1 MRKTTFT
8 RIASYLMVL
17 AMVFSLTAAFAVG
30 VSAEGT
36 AQAQWGTDAANLTNE
51 GTLQE
56 ALNAAAGDASITYIK
71 LLSDVPLGSSYVT
84 ATGGK
89 FTLDLNGKTVTSTI
103 YPFYVKN
110 AVDITITDTSAE
122 QTGKIESTGSG
133 AAAIATLD
141 NSAINLTIAGGAF
154 VGTTAIHTTH
164 PTGGTTAINLTIT
177 GGTLQPPGRGHISWG
192 STGVLDLSGYGKYL
206 DGVNIFNSTGSTIT
220 LPSEKIILPEG
231 FDIYQN
237 DEKVTEMLYA
247 YYYTVNGTYV
257 EPETIPEETTSEPE
271 ETTPEPEETTP
282 EPEET
287 TPEPEETTP
296 EPEETTSEP
305 EETTSEPEETT
316 PEPEETTPEPEE
328 TTPEPEETTPEP
340 EETTSEPE
348 ETTSEP
354 EETTSEPEE
363 TTSEPEETS
372 SEEPAPEDPIPEE
385 PTVEAQWG
393 ADADQPNSGTLQE
406 ALEAAADDSSIT
418 YIKVMN
424 ETTLESS
431 LVANGGEFTLDL
443 NGKKITY
450 AGYVVNVYN
459 STIITITDTSAEQ
472 TGAIISTDDGA
483 SAICAYVDSSAQI
496 TVLSGELQGGY
507 DAISLSSNAS
517 LSASTLTV
525 KGGKLIGG
533 QYAIAASGASVTVTG
548 GTLVGKNADVFWKGG
563 TLDLSNYA
571 NAANVTIANYTS
583 ADVTLPS
590 ENIKL
595 PANYSFYDENDSRVD
610 DVLASDSAYTIDVT
624 KYQVTVNVNDN
635 GSATTSAGDAWV
647 APGSEVTVNV
657 VPNDGYRISEILING
672 TPLVGTTFTMPE
684 GDVIIDL
691 TFRLYQAE
699 WGTDKDTL
707 TAWGTLEEAFDAA
720 AADASIAYVKVMN
733 NFDIGN
739 DPYFVEGGK
748 FTLDLNGKTVTSA
761 GHVLYL
767 KNAVDITITDNSA
780 EQTGK
785 IESTTLDEVILVH
798 DTSAINLT
806 IEGGTLS
813 SAGRVIVA
821 HSAFG
826 KVLTVNLTI
835 KGGTL
840 KTAINEHIWW
850 GSTGV
855 LDLSD
860 YAKPT
865 GITVNNFVG
874 AEPKITLPAGYSF
887 YDENGNRVD
896 GVFANN
902 SIYTVNVAKY
912 TVTVNETTNGTVT
925 ADQSGNLTPGT
936 VVTLTL
942 IPNEGYKADVTVDG
956 ATFDPETNTFV
967 VESSDVTV
975 DVTFRPYQA
984 EWGTDKDTLTEWGI
998 LQEAFDAAADENS
1011 TVGYIKVVSN
1021 MNSASLSATG
1031 GSFTL
1036 DLGGKT
1042 VSSSVYTLVLKNS
1055 VNITIADSGEGGKLE
1070 SIQSGYSAI
1079 RMGDNSAVVLTVT
1092 GGTIQ
1097 ATGNAIQLSDLISA
1111 QVNASL
1117 TVTGGTII
1125 ADTAILTNG
1134 SSVTIA
1140 GGDLQGSVQDI
1151 LWYTGTLDFSGIT
1164 GSQSITF
1171 FCQSTAQA
1179 IKLPESGYSLY
1190 EEHSGERVTVL
1201 SYSTTYVLD
1210 VTKYALDYSVDGATV
1225 TFAPEERYVLS
1236 ETPVSFTV
1244 EPDALYELSSVTG
1257 KTASGADF
1265 EISYDEETDTYSF
1278 VMPED
1283 DVTVTVKAKYAPFV
1297 WGNTSDAM
1305 TSTGDFFDL
1314 VAAINAGEAP
1324 YAKLLADYEV
1334 ELSESNVDVSGKS
1347 FIDLNGHLLEFY
1359 APNGSKV
1366 VLGEGADITLFV
1378 EQKVDDVNT
1387 YDYDV
1392 RGAFELQS
1400 GSKLTVSGAHLIG
1413 YIFYNGGTLDI
1424 SDAHLATYCELYN
1437 LTDAEITI
1445 ADVVTFAAPFRAFD
1459 PAWYNDPN
1467 YEGYTVPTV
1476 TTLAARVENIASAYI
1491 EAVFT
1496 VAFDFGEGSG
1506 TMPTVEVSSGDFGR
1520 DIPTPEG
1527 LSHPEGLTLIGWIYE
1542 GKDYDSIF
1550 ANSFYAPELADITL
1564 TAKWG
1569 APLYVGGVGM
1579 NDGDY
1584 LASGATETTDKRP
1597 TTGGYAYYKDGV
1609 LTLNNYQ
1616 FTGEGFA
1623 YEYDGYYDEKY
1634 FALIYSATDLVIELV
1649 GSSNLVGTAI
1659 FYDEDH
1665 DYYFNADTDGI
1676 RINGDLTVRGK
1687 GSLNIKVEDDG
1698 FYIED
1703 LIFESGTVTI
1713 GSNDEAIES
1722 DSITVLDGALITVS
1736 EDGVDSKNVTVK
1748 GGEFYL
1754 LPEDGDNDVELDTQ
1768 TLTVTG
1774 GKLVVKGYH
1783 GIYADY
1789 VTVSGGVVEVE
1800 AEYGAITPWDTEKED
1815 GFVTISGGKVTLYS
1829 VYSDAIYSTGDITVS
1844 GGEVTLYCDRGIYAD
1859 GNVTVTGGELEIEAY
1874 GDAIYAAGNVTISG
1888 GDIYIYSYSYNGISA
1903 YGNITISGG
1912 DVVISV
1918 GSNYTIEACGDETAV
1933 TINGGSIHLMGHI
1946 LANET
1951 TTVTFGG
1958 KATRIFIEGDII
1970 STIPPVFTEGE
1981 IKHIFTVDG
1990 TSYYEGVEISHNWT
2004 DAYQADETHHYHIC
2018 VDEDCVVRYFYLPE
2032 SYYQYFEDAN
2042 YGEHTVPEG
2051 EAACS
2056 VCGYGAEVPD
2066 EEIPEDAVLLVGDHY
2081 LKIGEYLTF
2090 DSDGNPIVVTEKPAT
2105 GGYLYATVDTV
2116 EGFSIVAIVLSNF
2129 SFEYTGVA
2137 AIIALPNYAYIMQL
2151 EGENTITAHADNNYD
2166 VLYSGA
2172 LTNGA
2177 GIAAVGSQV
2186 VIAGEGSLTV
2196 NAEVGVFGFDSSF
2209 AVQNGATVTINA
2221 QQDGIE
2227 IQNGIFAVADATLTV
2242 NAGDDGIYIS
2252 DGRVILAAASRVFVT
2267 ADDDGFALSY
2277 ADFLATNA
2285 TVTVVAMDDAIDADE
2300 CYIEWENSTF
2310 DLTADDHG
2318 ITVYAD
2324 SEEGYPFSVMNSIL
2338 NIEAGDDGIRIYG
2351 YPEVLF
2357 AGSILNITAEDAGL
2371 YFDSTRVMFASQL
2384 GMILSLNST
2393 PGTSGNVSEV
2403 NINAKRNYLC
2413 DTSVDVYEVKLNVV
2427 VTETAFALDSASL
2440 YFVGSEVSIVS
2451 RDMGIYSEYGADV
2464 NVYDSTLSIEAA
2476 RYGING
2482 YLYLDIRGE
2491 MVDISVRAFE
2501 AIHCDSISLDEDY
2514 DYMMNAIF
2522 SDFTFMDENDD
2533 IASYVTIR
2541 SYAVVNVEME
2551 KALEKLDEL
2560 LSENG
2565 EFDAIA
2571 GEIANVNNLLDT
2583 LTNAEGEGR
2592 LDLIEKANE
2601 AINAALATLDQNLA
2615 NAQTNLQNAID
2626 TKADAATVNQ
2636 SIADLNK
2643 ALDEAEVAYAA
2654 ADKALDDKLV
2664 AAQTTLDTAIQAVDK
2679 KVDDAKTALEAAI
2692 AAGDAA
2698 LTTEVENLSKA
2709 LNDAEAAYAAADK
2722 ALDDKL
2728 VAAQTTLDTAIQA
2741 VDKKVDDAK
2750 TALEAAI
2757 AAGDATLATEVENL
2771 NKALDEA
2778 EAAYAAA
2785 DKALDDKL
2793 VAAQTTLDTAI
2804 QAVDKKVDDA
2814 KTALEAAIAAG
2825 DATLTTEVENLNKAL
2840 DEAEAAY
2847 AAADKVISDELTA
2860 AKTTLTNVQTRLDTA
2875 EATINDLQTA
2885 VETLKSLINANTGE
2899 VDLSEIAT
2907 QINTINSKMES
2918 LDELGLVA
2926 FKSSVTETI
2935 ATLNASVSALN
2946 TTVAGIDK
2954 EQISSNKQ
2962 AVEELNASL
2971 AEMKTELET
2980 LDTLTAKDVEL
2991 EGEVNAI
2998 SGNISTITN
3007 KLDDVDGKLATLDGK
3022 LAELEKIATGD
3033 HGTIDKIQQAL
3044 ADVNKALED
3053 LQGIE
3058 DHTRLEALEG
3068 AATRVD
3074 STLKTIGEKLDTI
3087 DPADI
3092 TENKSA
3098 IESLGSSIEA
3108 LQATVNSLGTN
3119 NGTITESVQAMNT
3132 SLDTLSGKV
3141 SAAEAR
3147 FAANESAIN
3156 ALQSAVAALEQA
3168 NAANASLKAELDAL
3182 KTEVEEEANGK
3193 PSGGQVA
3200 TTVMATTSV
3209 VCNAGLI
3216 AALIYIE
3223 SKKKILLPAIKG
3235 GFTSLISKFKK
3246 P

>member
-56 ALNAAAGDASITYIK
+56 ALNAAAGDNSITYIK
-71 LLSDVPLGSSYVT
+71 VMDNIDLGDSNVK
-84 ATGGK
+84 ATGGT
-89 FTLDLNGKTVTSTI
+89 FTLDLNGKTVTATSYT
-103 YPFYVKN
+103 FYVKN

-122 QTGKIESTGSG
+122 QTGKIESTDSG
-133 AAAIATLD
+133 AAAIMTLD
-141 NSAINLTIAGGAF
+141 TSAINLTIAGGAF
-154 VGTTAIHTTH
+154 VGTTAINTKLS
-164 PTGGTTAINLTIT
+164 TGGTTAINLTIT
-177 GGTLQPPGRGHISWG
+177 GGTLQPTGSGHISWG
-192 STGVLDLSGYGKYL
+192 STGVLDLSAYGKYL

-237 DEKVTEMLYA
+237 DEKVTEMLYG

-257 EPETIPEETTSEPE
+257 EPETT
-271 ETTPEPEETTP
+271 
-282 EPEET
+282 
-287 TPEPEETTP
+287 
-296 EPEETTSEP
+296 
-305 EETTSEPEETT
+305 
-316 PEPEETTPEPEE
+316 
-328 TTPEPEETTPEP
+328 
-340 EETTSEPE
+340 PE

-393 ADADQPNSGTLQE
+393 ADTDQPNSGTLQE

-424 ETTLESS
+424 DTTLESS

-548 GTLVGKNADVFWKGG
+548 GTLVGKNADVFWKRG

-635 GSATTSAGDAWV
+635 GSATTSVGDDWV
-647 APGSEVTVNV
+647 TPGSEVTVNV
-657 VPNDGYRISEILING
+657 VPNDGYRISEILVNG

-691 TFRLYQAE
+691 TFRLYEAE

-707 TAWGTLEEAFDAA
+707 TAWGSLQEALDAA
-720 AADASIAYVKVMN
+720 AADANVKYVKVIN
-733 NFDIGN
+733 NLDLGN
-739 DPYFVEGGK
+739 VYMKATGGT
-748 FTLDLNGKTVTSA
+748 FTLDLNGRTVTSTIYTL
-761 GHVLYL
+761 HLY
-767 KNAVDITITDNSA
+767 NFVNITITDSG
-780 EQTGK
+780 EGGK
-785 IESTTLDEVILVH
+785 IETTNPNASAIFVH
-798 DTSAINLT
+798 DTTEINLT

-813 SAGRVIVA
+813 SPNIVINA

-826 KVLTVNLTI
+826 EVLTVNLTI

-840 KTAINEHIWW
+840 QTAINEHIWW

-860 YAKPT
+860 YANPT
-865 GITVNNFVG
+865 GITVNNLAG
-874 AEPKITLPAGYSF
+874 AEPNITLPAGYSF
-887 YDENGNRVD
+887 YDKKGNRVD
-896 GVFANN
+896 GAFENDL
-902 SIYTVNVAKY
+902 YTIDEAQY
-912 TVTVNETTNGTVT
+912 QLSWDIGNGIN
-925 ADQSGNLTPGT
+925 G
-936 VVTLTL
+936 
-942 IPNEGYKADVTVDG
+942 
-956 ATFDPETNTFV
+956 
-967 VESSDVTV
+967 ESSSFSHGNEMLV
-975 DVTFRPYQA
+975 
-984 EWGTDKDTLTEWGI
+984 WG
-998 LQEAFDAAADENS
+998 
-1011 TVGYIKVVSN
+1011 
-1021 MNSASLSATG
+1021 
-1031 GSFTL
+1031 
-1036 DLGGKT
+1036 
-1042 VSSSVYTLVLKNS
+1042 
-1055 VNITIADSGEGGKLE
+1055 
-1070 SIQSGYSAI
+1070 
-1079 RMGDNSAVVLTVT
+1079 
-1092 GGTIQ
+1092 
-1097 ATGNAIQLSDLISA
+1097 
-1111 QVNASL
+1111 
-1117 TVTGGTII
+1117 
-1125 ADTAILTNG
+1125 
-1134 SSVTIA
+1134 
-1140 GGDLQGSVQDI
+1140 
-1151 LWYTGTLDFSGIT
+1151 
-1164 GSQSITF
+1164 
-1171 FCQSTAQA
+1171 
-1179 IKLPESGYSLY
+1179 
-1190 EEHSGERVTVL
+1190 
-1201 SYSTTYVLD
+1201 
-1210 VTKYALDYSVDGATV
+1210 
-1225 TFAPEERYVLS
+1225 
-1236 ETPVSFTV
+1236 TPVSFTLV
-1244 EPDALYELSSVTG
+1244 LLDHYELVSVALNGEALEPDAETG
-1257 KTASGADF
+1257 V
-1265 EISYDEETDTYSF
+1265 YSF
-1278 VMPED
+1278 AMPED

-1314 VAAINAGEAP
+1314 VAAINAGEAL

-1334 ELSESNVDVSGKS
+1334 ELSESDVTVSGKS
-1347 FIDLNGHLLEFY
+1347 FIDLNGYLLEFY

-1366 VLGEGADITLFV
+1366 VLGEGADITFFV
-1378 EQKVDDVNT
+1378 EQKVDGANT

-1392 RGAFELQS
+1392 HGAFELQS
-1400 GSKLTVSGAHLIG
+1400 SSKLTVSGAYLIG
-1413 YIFYNGGTLDI
+1413 YISYNGGTLDI

-1445 ADVVTFAAPFRAFD
+1445 ADVVTFAAPFHAFD

-1496 VAFDFGEGSG
+1496 VTFDFGEGSG

-1520 DIPTPEG
+1520 DIPIPEG
-1527 LSHPEGLTLIGWIYE
+1527 LSHPEGLTLIGWTYE

-1584 LASGATETTDKRP
+1584 LASGATETTAKRP
-1597 TTGGYAYYKDGV
+1597 TTGGYAYYKNGV

-1623 YEYDGYYDEKY
+1623 YEYDGYSDEKY
-1634 FALIYSATDLVIELV
+1634 FALIYSATDLVVELV

-1659 FYDEDH
+1659 FYDEDY

-1713 GSNDEAIES
+1713 VSNDEAIES

-1736 EDGVDSKNVTVK
+1736 EDGVDSKNVIVK
-1748 GGEFYL
+1748 DGEFYV
-1754 LPEDGDNDVELDTQ
+1754 LPEDDDNDVELDTQ

-1774 GKLVVKGYH
+1774 GKLVVKGYY

-1800 AEYGAITPWDTEKED
+1800 AEYGAISPWDSDTED
-1815 GFVTISGGKVTLYS
+1815 AFVTISGGKVTLFSEYS
-1829 VYSDAIYSTGDITVS
+1829 KAIYSTGDVTVL
-1844 GGEVTLYCDRGIYAD
+1844 GGEVTLYGDYGIYAD

-1874 GDAIYAAGNVTISG
+1874 DDAIYAAGDVTISG

-1903 YGNITISGG
+1903 HGNITISGG

-1918 GSNYTIEACGDETAV
+1918 GSNYVIEACGDETAV

-1946 LANET
+1946 WVTET

-1958 KATRIFIEGDII
+1958 KATQIFIEGDII

-2090 DSDGNPIVVTEKPAT
+2090 DLDGTPIVLTEKPAT
-2105 GGYLYATVDTV
+2105 GGYLYATVDTT
-2116 EGFSIVAIVLSNF
+2116 GNIPIVNIVLSNF

-2186 VIAGEGSLTV
+2186 VIVGEGSLTV
-2196 NAEVGVFGFDSSF
+2196 NAEVGIFGLDSSF

-2227 IQNGIFAVADATLTV
+2227 IQNGIFTVADATLTV

-2285 TVTVVAMDDAIDADE
+2285 TVTVVAVDDAIDADD

-2318 ITVYAD
+2318 ITVYTD
-2324 SEEGYPFSVMNSIL
+2324 SEEEYAFFVTESIL
-2338 NIEAGDDGIRIYG
+2338 DIEAGDDGIRIYG

-2357 AGSILNITAEDAGL
+2357 AGSVLNITADDAGL

-2427 VTETAFALDSASL
+2427 VTETAFELDSASL
-2440 YFVGSEVSIVS
+2440 YFVGSEISIVS
-2451 RDMGIYSEYGADV
+2451 RDMGIYSEYEAYV

-2541 SYAVVNVEME
+2541 GYAVVNVEME

-2643 ALDEAEVAYAA
+2643 ALNDAEAAYAA

-2698 LTTEVENLSKA
+2698 LTTEVENLNKA

-2757 AAGDATLATEVENL
+2757 AAGDAALTTEVENL
-2771 NKALDEA
+2771 NKALNDA

-2825 DATLTTEVENLNKAL
+2825 NATLTTEVENLNKAL

-2991 EGEVNAI
+2991 EGEINAI

-3182 KTEVEEEANGK
+3182 KTEVEEESHAK
-3193 PSGGQVA
+3193 PSGGQIA
-3200 TTVMATTSV
+3200 TTAMATTSV

>member
-1 MRKTTFT
+1 MRKTKFT
-8 RIASYLMVL
+8 KFASVLTML
-17 AMVFSLTAAFAVG
+17 AMLLTLTAAFAVG

-36 AQAQWGTDAANLTNE
+36 AQARWGTDAANLTNE

-56 ALNAAAGDASITYIK
+56 ALDA
-71 LLSDVPLGSSYVT
+71 V
-84 ATGGK
+84 
-89 FTLDLNGKTVTSTI
+89 
-103 YPFYVKN
+103 
-110 AVDITITDTSAE
+110 
-122 QTGKIESTGSG
+122 
-133 AAAIATLD
+133 
-141 NSAINLTIAGGAF
+141 
-154 VGTTAIHTTH
+154 
-164 PTGGTTAINLTIT
+164 
-177 GGTLQPPGRGHISWG
+177 
-192 STGVLDLSGYGKYL
+192 
-206 DGVNIFNSTGSTIT
+206 
-220 LPSEKIILPEG
+220 
-231 FDIYQN
+231 
-237 DEKVTEMLYA
+237 
-247 YYYTVNGTYV
+247 
-257 EPETIPEETTSEPE
+257 
-271 ETTPEPEETTP
+271 
-282 EPEET
+282 
-287 TPEPEETTP
+287 
-296 EPEETTSEP
+296 
-305 EETTSEPEETT
+305 
-316 PEPEETTPEPEE
+316 
-328 TTPEPEETTPEP
+328 
-340 EETTSEPE
+340 
-348 ETTSEP
+348 
-354 EETTSEPEE
+354 
-363 TTSEPEETS
+363 
-372 SEEPAPEDPIPEE
+372 
-385 PTVEAQWG
+385 
-393 ADADQPNSGTLQE
+393 
-406 ALEAAADDSSIT
+406 ADDSSIT

-424 ETTLESS
+424 DTTLESA

-657 VPNDGYRISEILING
+657 VPNDGYRISEILVNG
-672 TPLVGTTFTMPE
+672 TPIVGNTFTMPE

-720 AADASIAYVKVMN
+720 AADASITYVKVMN

-813 SAGRVIVA
+813 SAGHVIVA

-860 YAKPT
+860 YANPT

-896 GVFANN
+896 GAFANDL
-902 SIYTVNVAKY
+902 YTINETKY
-912 TVTVNETTNGTVT
+912 KVTVNETANGSVT
-925 ADQSGNLTPGT
+925 ADQIGDLTPGT

-942 IPNEGYKADVTVDG
+942 TPNAGYKADVTVDG
-956 ATFDPETNTFV
+956 ATFDPETNTFTMG
-967 VESSDVTV
+967 EEDVTV

-984 EWGTDKDTLTEWGI
+984 EWGTDKDTLTEWGT

-1070 SIQSGYSAI
+1070 SIRSGYSAI
-1079 RMGDNSAVVLTVT
+1079 MMGDNSAVVLTVT

-1125 ADTAILTNG
+1125 ADTAILANG

-1190 EEHSGERVTVL
+1190 EENSGERVTAL
-1201 SYSTTYVLD
+1201 SHSTTYVLD

-1225 TFAPEERYVLS
+1225 TFSPDERYVLS

-1244 EPDALYELSSVTG
+1244 ELDALYELISVTG

-1265 EISYDEETDTYSF
+1265 EISYNEETDTYSF
-1278 VMPED
+1278 AMPKD

-1305 TSTGDFFDL
+1305 TNTGDFFDL
-1314 VAAINAGEAP
+1314 VAAINASEAP

-1334 ELSESNVDVSGKS
+1334 ELSESDVTVSGKS
-1347 FIDLNGHLLEFY
+1347 FIDLNGYPLEFY
-1359 APNGSKV
+1359 PPNGSKV
-1366 VLGEGADITLFV
+1366 VLGEGADITLFA
-1378 EQKVDDVNT
+1378 EQKVDGANT

-1392 RGAFELQS
+1392 HGAFELQS
-1400 GSKLTVSGAHLIG
+1400 SSKLTVSGAYLIG
-1413 YIFYNGGTLDI
+1413 YISYNGGTLDI

-1496 VAFDFGEGSG
+1496 VTFDFGEGSG

-1527 LSHPEGLTLIGWIYE
+1527 LSHPEGLTLIGWTYE

-1550 ANSFYAPELADITL
+1550 VNSFYAPELADITL

-1597 TTGGYAYYKDGV
+1597 TTGGYAYYKNGV

-1634 FALIYSATDLVIELV
+1634 FALIYSTTDLVVELV

-1659 FYDEDH
+1659 FYDEDY

-1713 GSNDEAIES
+1713 VSNDEAIES

-1754 LPEDGDNDVELDTQ
+1754 LPEDDDNEVELDTQ

-1774 GKLVVKGYH
+1774 GKLVVKGCY

-1800 AEYGAITPWDTEKED
+1800 AEYGAINPWDTEKED

-1874 GDAIYAAGNVTISG
+1874 GDAIYAAGDVTISG

-1918 GSNYTIEACGDETAV
+1918 GSNYAIEACGDETAV
-1933 TINGGSIHLMGHI
+1933 TINGGFIHLMGHI
-1946 LANET
+1946 WVAET

-2066 EEIPEDAVLLVGDHY
+2066 EEVPEDAVLLVGDRY

-2090 DSDGNPIVVTEKPAT
+2090 DLDGNPIVVTEKPAT
-2105 GGYLYATVDTV
+2105 GGYLYATVGTAGDIP
-2116 EGFSIVAIVLSNF
+2116 IVNIVLSNF

-2186 VIAGEGSLTV
+2186 VIVGEGSLTV
-2196 NAEVGVFGFDSSF
+2196 NAEVGIFGLDSSF

-2227 IQNGIFAVADATLTV
+2227 IQNGVFAVADATLTV

-2285 TVTVVAMDDAIDADE
+2285 TVTVVAVDDAIDADD

-2318 ITVYAD
+2318 ITVYTD

-2541 SYAVVNVEME
+2541 GYAVVNVEME

-2643 ALDEAEVAYAA
+2643 ALNDAEAAYAA

-2698 LTTEVENLSKA
+2698 LTTEVENLNKA
-2709 LNDAEAAYAAADK
+2709 LND
-2722 ALDDKL
+2722 
-2728 VAAQTTLDTAIQA
+2728 
-2741 VDKKVDDAK
+2741 
-2750 TALEAAI
+2750 
-2757 AAGDATLATEVENL
+2757 
-2771 NKALDEA
+2771 A

-2840 DEAEAAY
+2840 NDAEVAY

-2885 VETLKSLINANTGE
+2885 VGILKSLINADTGE

-2991 EGEVNAI
+2991 EGEINAI

-3044 ADVNKALED
+3044 TDVNKALED

-3182 KTEVEEEANGK
+3182 KTEVEEEANAK
-3193 PSGGQVA
+3193 PSGGQIA
-3200 TTVMATTSV
+3200 TTAMATTSV

>member
-36 AQAQWGTDAANLTNE
+36 AQAQWGTDAVNLTNE

-56 ALNAAAGDASITYIK
+56 ALNAAAGDNSITYIK
-71 LLSDVPLGSSYVT
+71 VMDNIDLGDSNVK

-89 FTLDLNGKTVTSTI
+89 FTLDLNGKTVTATSYT
-103 YPFYVKN
+103 FYVKN
-110 AVDITITDTSAE
+110 AVDITITDSGEGGAI
-122 QTGKIESTGSG
+122 KSTGSG
-133 AAAIATLD
+133 AAAIMTLD
-141 NSAINLTIAGGAF
+141 TSAINLTIAGGAF
-154 VGTTAIHTTH
+154 VGTTAINTKLSTGETTV
-164 PTGGTTAINLTIT
+164 INLTIT
-177 GGTLQPPGRGHISWG
+177 GGTLQPTGSGHISWG
-192 STGVLDLSGYGKYL
+192 STGVLDLSAYGKYL

-237 DEKVTEMLYA
+237 DEKVTEMLYG

-257 EPETIPEETTSEPE
+257 EPETTPE

-282 EPEET
+282 
-287 TPEPEETTP
+287 
-296 EPEETTSEP
+296 
-305 EETTSEPEETT
+305 
-316 PEPEETTPEPEE
+316 
-328 TTPEPEETTPEP
+328 
-340 EETTSEPE
+340 
-348 ETTSEP
+348 EP

-393 ADADQPNSGTLQE
+393 ADAANLTSSGTLQE
-406 ALEAAADDSSIT
+406 ALDAAASDANVK
-418 YIKVMN
+418 YIKVMKDIDLGT
-424 ETTLESS
+424 EDLS
-431 LVANGGEFTLDL
+431 VNGGNFTLDL
-443 NGKKITY
+443 GGKTVKT
-450 AGYVVNVYN
+450 A
-459 STIITITDTSAEQ
+459 TDYYLLL
-472 TGAIISTDDGA
+472 IGA
-483 SAICAYVDSSAQI
+483 SVTLVIDDTAGNGALIGGCAVINAWDNAVDI
-496 TVLSGELQGGY
+496 
-507 DAISLSSNAS
+507 
-517 LSASTLTV
+517 TV
-525 KGGKLIGG
+525 KGGTLQGDT
-533 QYAIAASGASVTVTG
+533 YAIMFDHENADTSLTIMGGVLRGKHYAITTCVKTTITG
-548 GTLVGKNADVFWKGG
+548 GTFEGELAAIDWNGG
-563 TLDLSNYA
+563 TLDLSGYA
-571 NAANVTIANYTS
+571 NPTGIIVRNNTGAEQ
-583 ADVTLPS
+583 TLA
-590 ENIKL
+590 L
-595 PANYSFYDENDSRVD
+595 ATGYSFYDEYGSRVD
-610 DVLASDSAYTIDVT
+610 GALAGDSIYTVGVS
-624 KYQVTVNVNDN
+624 KYTVTVNVADN
-635 GSATTSAGDAWV
+635 GSATTSVGDDGV
-647 APGSEVTVNV
+647 TPGSEVTVNV
-657 VPNDGYRISEILING
+657 VPNDGYRISEILVNG

-691 TFRLYQAE
+691 TFRRYQAEWGTDKDNLTAWGGLQEAFDAAAADANVKYVKLLSSIYYHEKDSVTTNGGSFTLDLNGNTIQSVHYYALYIKGNVNLIITDAKGGGSLKGDSADICWTDGTLDLSDYSNPAGIVVKNATGTEQTLALPSGYSFYDENGNRVDGVFANNSIYTVNVAKYTVTVNETTNGTVTADQSGDLTPGTVVTLTLIPNEGYKADVTVEGATFDPQTNSFVVESSDVTVDVTFKLYQAE

-720 AADASIAYVKVMN
+720 AADASITYIKVMN

-785 IESTTLDEVILVH
+785 IESTTLGEIILVY
-798 DTSAINLT
+798 DTSAINIT

-821 HSAFG
+821 QSAFG
-826 KVLTVNLTI
+826 EVLTVNLTI
-835 KGGTL
+835 KDGTL
-840 KTAINEHIWW
+840 QTAINEHIWW

-860 YAKPT
+860 YANPT

-874 AEPKITLPAGYSF
+874 AEPNITLPAGYSF
-887 YDENGNRVD
+887 YDTKGNRVD
-896 GVFANN
+896 GAFE
-902 SIYTVNVAKY
+902 NVLYIIDEAQY
-912 TVTVNETTNGTVT
+912 QLSWDIGNGIN
-925 ADQSGNLTPGT
+925 G
-936 VVTLTL
+936 
-942 IPNEGYKADVTVDG
+942 
-956 ATFDPETNTFV
+956 
-967 VESSDVTV
+967 ESS
-975 DVTFRPYQA
+975 
-984 EWGTDKDTLTEWGI
+984 
-998 LQEAFDAAADENS
+998 
-1011 TVGYIKVVSN
+1011 
-1021 MNSASLSATG
+1021 
-1031 GSFTL
+1031 SFSH
-1036 DLGGKT
+1036 GNEM
-1042 VSSSVYTLVLKNS
+1042 LV
-1055 VNITIADSGEGGKLE
+1055 
-1070 SIQSGYSAI
+1070 
-1079 RMGDNSAVVLTVT
+1079 
-1092 GGTIQ
+1092 
-1097 ATGNAIQLSDLISA
+1097 
-1111 QVNASL
+1111 
-1117 TVTGGTII
+1117 
-1125 ADTAILTNG
+1125 
-1134 SSVTIA
+1134 
-1140 GGDLQGSVQDI
+1140 
-1151 LWYTGTLDFSGIT
+1151 W
-1164 GSQSITF
+1164 
-1171 FCQSTAQA
+1171 C
-1179 IKLPESGYSLY
+1179 
-1190 EEHSGERVTVL
+1190 
-1201 SYSTTYVLD
+1201 
-1210 VTKYALDYSVDGATV
+1210 
-1225 TFAPEERYVLS
+1225 
-1236 ETPVSFTV
+1236 TPVSFTLV
-1244 EPDALYELSSVTG
+1244 LLDHYELVSVALNGEALEPDAETG
-1257 KTASGADF
+1257 V
-1265 EISYDEETDTYSF
+1265 YSF
-1278 VMPED
+1278 AMPED
-1283 DVTVTVKAKYAPFV
+1283 DVTVTVKAKYEPFV

-1334 ELSESNVDVSGKS
+1334 ELSESDVTVSGKS
-1347 FIDLNGHLLEFY
+1347 FIDLNGYLLEFY

-1378 EQKVDDVNT
+1378 EQKVDGANT

-1392 RGAFELQS
+1392 HGAFELQS
-1400 GSKLTVSGAHLIG
+1400 SSKLTVSGAYLIG
-1413 YIFYNGGTLDI
+1413 YISYNGGTLDI

-1459 PAWYNDPN
+1459 PAWYDDPN

-1476 TTLAARVENIASAYI
+1476 TTLAARIENIASAYI

-1496 VAFDFGEGSG
+1496 VTFDFGEGSG

-1542 GKDYDSIF
+1542 GKDYDCIF

-1829 VYSDAIYSTGDITVS
+1829 EYGDAIYSTGDITVS
-1844 GGEVTLYCDRGIYAD
+1844 GGEVTLYCDHGIYAD

-1874 GDAIYAAGNVTISG
+1874 DDAIYAAGDVTISG

-1903 YGNITISGG
+1903 HGNITISGG

-1918 GSNYTIEACGDETAV
+1918 GSNYAIEACGDETAV

-1946 LANET
+1946 WVTET

-1958 KATRIFIEGDII
+1958 KATQIFIEGDII

-2051 EAACS
+2051 EVACS

-2081 LKIGEYLTF
+2081 LKIGEYLTL
-2090 DSDGNPIVVTEKPAT
+2090 DLDGNPIVVTEKPAT
-2105 GGYLYATVDTV
+2105 GGYLYATVDTT
-2116 EGFSIVAIVLSNF
+2116 GNIPIVNIVLSNF

-2151 EGENTITAHADNNYD
+2151 EGENTITAHADKNYD
-2166 VLYSGA
+2166 ALYPDA
-2172 LTNGA
+2172 LVNGA
-2177 GIAAVGSQV
+2177 GIGAMGSQV

-2196 NAEVGVFGFDSSF
+2196 NAEVGIFGSDSSF

-2252 DGRVILAAASRVFVT
+2252 DGRVILAAASSVFVT

-2277 ADFLATNA
+2277 ADLLATNSI
-2285 TVTVVAMDDAIDADE
+2285 VTVVAMDDAIDADE

-2357 AGSILNITAEDAGL
+2357 AGSVLNITAEDAGL

-2393 PGTSGNVSEV
+2393 PGTSGKASEI

-2427 VTETAFALDSASL
+2427 VTETAFELDSASL

-2451 RDMGIYSEYGADV
+2451 RDMGIYSEYEADV

-2541 SYAVVNVEME
+2541 GYAVVNVEME

-2571 GEIANVNNLLDT
+2571 GEIANVNTLLDT

-2643 ALDEAEVAYAA
+2643 ALSNAEAAYAA

-2698 LTTEVENLSKA
+2698 LTTEVENLNKA

-2757 AAGDATLATEVENL
+2757 AAGDAALTTEVENL
-2771 NKALDEA
+2771 NKALNDA

-2840 DEAEAAY
+2840 NDAEAAY

-2918 LDELGLVA
+2918 LDELGLAA

-2991 EGEVNAI
+2991 EGEINAI

>member
-1 MRKTTFT
+1 MRKSTIT
-8 RIASYLMVL
+8 RIASYFIIL

-56 ALNAAAGDASITYIK
+56 ALNAAADDSSITYIR
-71 LLSDVPLGSSYVT
+71 LMSDIPLGSGSIWVE
-84 ATGGK
+84 GGK
-89 FTLDLNGKTVTSTI
+89 FTLDLNGKAITGDT
-103 YPFYVKN
+103 YPFSLRN
-110 AVDITITDTSAE
+110 ATNITIEDTSVE
-122 QTGKIESTGSG
+122 QTGTIESAN
-133 AAAIATLD
+133 AAAAAFKIGHGDAEQKVTINGGIFKSNNYAVYVDGNGSVAMAEVTINGGKFIGDWYTVTANGTYLSVFGGEFEGGERGQISWISGTLD
-141 NSAINLTIAGGAF
+141 FSNHPAPAGITFRNNRGADVTLNGENL
-154 VGTTAIHTTH
+154 
-164 PTGGTTAINLTIT
+164 
-177 GGTLQPPGRGHISWG
+177 
-192 STGVLDLSGYGKYL
+192 
-206 DGVNIFNSTGSTIT
+206 
-220 LPSEKIILPEG
+220 ILPEG
-231 FDIYQN
+231 CHISDTAGGSA
-237 DEKVTEMLYA
+237 VTTL
-247 YYYTVNGTYV
+247 TNGTTYYIAGERTTPV
-257 EPETIPEETTSEPE
+257 EP
-271 ETTPEPEETTP
+271 TPDPDP
-282 EPEET
+282 AP
-287 TPEPEETTP
+287 
-296 EPEETTSEP
+296 EP

-328 TTPEPEETTPEP
+328 TTPEPEET
-340 EETTSEPE
+340 
-348 ETTSEP
+348 
-354 EETTSEPEE
+354 
-363 TTSEPEETS
+363 S

-385 PTVEAQWG
+385 PIVEAQWG
-393 ADADQPNSGTLQE
+393 ADAANLTSSGTLQE
-406 ALEAAADDSSIT
+406 ALDAAAADANVK
-418 YIKVMN
+418 YIKVINNLDLGNVYMKA
-424 ETTLESS
+424 T
-431 LVANGGEFTLDL
+431 GGTFTLDL
-443 NGKKITY
+443 NGRTVTSTTY
-450 AGYVVNVYN
+450 TLHLYNFVN
-459 STIITITDTSAEQ
+459 ITITD
-472 TGAIISTDDGA
+472 
-483 SAICAYVDSSAQI
+483 
-496 TVLSGELQGGY
+496 SG
-507 DAISLSSNAS
+507 
-517 LSASTLTV
+517 
-525 KGGKLIGG
+525 
-533 QYAIAASGASVTVTG
+533 
-548 GTLVGKNADVFWKGG
+548 
-563 TLDLSNYA
+563 
-571 NAANVTIANYTS
+571 
-583 ADVTLPS
+583 
-590 ENIKL
+590 
-595 PANYSFYDENDSRVD
+595 
-610 DVLASDSAYTIDVT
+610 
-624 KYQVTVNVNDN
+624 
-635 GSATTSAGDAWV
+635 
-647 APGSEVTVNV
+647 
-657 VPNDGYRISEILING
+657 
-672 TPLVGTTFTMPE
+672 
-684 GDVIIDL
+684 
-691 TFRLYQAE
+691 
-699 WGTDKDTL
+699 
-707 TAWGTLEEAFDAA
+707 
-720 AADASIAYVKVMN
+720 
-733 NFDIGN
+733 
-739 DPYFVEGGK
+739 EGGK
-748 FTLDLNGKTVTSA
+748 IETTNPIVSA
-761 GHVLYL
+761 IFVY
-767 KNAVDITITDNSA
+767 D
-780 EQTGK
+780 
-785 IESTTLDEVILVH
+785 TTE
-798 DTSAINLT
+798 INLT

-813 SAGRVIVA
+813 SAGVVINA
-821 HSAFG
+821 HSAFNE
-826 KVLTVNLTI
+826 VLAVNLTI

-840 KTAINEHIWW
+840 QTTVDKHIWW

-860 YAKPT
+860 YANPT
-865 GITVNNFVG
+865 GITVNNFAG
-874 AEPKITLPAGYSF
+874 AESKITLPAGYSF
-887 YDENGNRVD
+887 YDEKGNRVD
-896 GVFANN
+896 GAFE
-902 SIYTVNVAKY
+902 NVLYIIDEAQYK
-912 TVTVNETTNGTVT
+912 VTVNETANGVVA
-925 ADQSGNLTPGT
+925 ADQSGYLTPGT

-942 IPNEGYKADVTVDG
+942 TPNEGYKADVTVEG
-956 ATFDPETNTFV
+956 ATFDPQTNSFV

-975 DVTFRPYQA
+975 DVSFRLYEA
-984 EWGTDKDTLTEWGI
+984 EWGTDKDTLTEWGT

-1021 MNSASLSATG
+1021 IDSASLSATG

-1042 VSSSVYTLVLKNS
+1042 VSSSNYTLVLKNS
-1055 VNITIADSGEGGKLE
+1055 VNITIADSGEGGRLE
-1070 SIQSGYSAI
+1070 SIRAGYSAI

-1190 EEHSGERVTVL
+1190 EENSGERVTAL
-1201 SYSTTYVLD
+1201 SNSTTYVLD

-1225 TFAPEERYVLS
+1225 TFASEERYVLS

-1244 EPDALYELSSVTG
+1244 EPDALYELISVTG
-1257 KTASGADF
+1257 KTASGADL

-1334 ELSESNVDVSGKS
+1334 ELSESDVTVSGKS

-1378 EQKVDDVNT
+1378 EQKVDGANT

-1400 GSKLTVSGAHLIG
+1400 SSKLTVSGAYLIG
-1413 YIFYNGGTLDI
+1413 YIFYDGGTLDI

-1445 ADVVTFAAPFRAFD
+1445 ADVVTFVAPFRAVD
-1459 PAWYNDPN
+1459 PDWYNDPN

-1496 VAFDFGEGSG
+1496 VTFDFGEGSG
-1506 TMPTVEVSSGDFGR
+1506 TMPTVEVSSGDLGR

-1527 LSHPEGLTLIGWIYE
+1527 LSHPEGLALIGWIYE

-1550 ANSFYAPELADITL
+1550 ANSFYAPEPADITL

-1597 TTGGYAYYKDGV
+1597 TTGGYAYYKNGV

-1634 FALIYSATDLVIELV
+1634 FALIYSTTDLVIELV

-1713 GSNDEAIES
+1713 VSNDEAIES

-1754 LPEDGDNDVELDTQ
+1754 LPEDDDDDVELDTQ

-1789 VTVSGGVVEVE
+1789 VTISGGVVEVE

-1829 VYSDAIYSTGDITVS
+1829 EYGDAIYSTGDITVS

-1874 GDAIYAAGNVTISG
+1874 DDAIYAEGDVTISG

-1918 GSNYTIEACGDETAV
+1918 GSNYAIEACGDETAV

-1946 LANET
+1946 WVTET

-1958 KATRIFIEGDII
+1958 KATQIFIEGDII

-2042 YGEHTVPEG
+2042 YGEHTIPEG
-2051 EAACS
+2051 ETACS

-2090 DSDGNPIVVTEKPAT
+2090 DLDGNPIVVTEKPAT
-2105 GGYLYATVDTV
+2105 GGYLYATVDTT
-2116 EGFSIVAIVLSNF
+2116 GNIPIVNIVLSNF

-2186 VIAGEGSLTV
+2186 VIVGEGSLTV
-2196 NAEVGVFGFDSSF
+2196 NAEVGIFGLDSSF

-2252 DGRVILAAASRVFVT
+2252 NGRVILAAASRVFVT

-2285 TVTVVAMDDAIDADE
+2285 TVTVVAVDDAIDVDD

-2318 ITVYAD
+2318 ITVYTD

-2357 AGSILNITAEDAGL
+2357 AGSVLNITAEDAGL

-2393 PGTSGNVSEV
+2393 PGTSGKASEI

-2427 VTETAFALDSASL
+2427 TTETAFALDSASL

-2451 RDMGIYSEYGADV
+2451 RDMGIYGEYEADV

-2541 SYAVVNVEME
+2541 GYAVVNVEME

-2571 GEIANVNNLLDT
+2571 GEIANVNTLLDT

-2636 SIADLNK
+2636 SI
-2643 ALDEAEVAYAA
+2643 
-2654 ADKALDDKLV
+2654 
-2664 AAQTTLDTAIQAVDK
+2664 VD
-2679 KVDDAKTALEAAI
+2679 
-2692 AAGDAA
+2692 
-2698 LTTEVENLSKA
+2698 
-2709 LNDAEAAYAAADK
+2709 
-2722 ALDDKL
+2722 
-2728 VAAQTTLDTAIQA
+2728 
-2741 VDKKVDDAK
+2741 
-2750 TALEAAI
+2750 
-2757 AAGDATLATEVENL
+2757 L

-2840 DEAEAAY
+2840 NDAEAAY
-2847 AAADKVISDELTA
+2847 AAADKALDDKLIAAQTTLDTAIKAVDKKVDDAKTALEAAIAAGDATLATEVENLNKALDDAEAAYAAADKALDDKLVAAQTTLDTAIEAVDKKVDDAKTALEAALAAGDATLATEVENLNKALDDAEAAYAAADKAFSDELTA
-2860 AKTTLTNVQTRLDTA
+2860 AKTTLTAVQT
-2875 EATINDLQTA
+2875 
-2885 VETLKSLINANTGE
+2885 
-2899 VDLSEIAT
+2899 
-2907 QINTINSKMES
+2907 
-2918 LDELGLVA
+2918 
-2926 FKSSVTETI
+2926 
-2935 ATLNASVSALN
+2935 
-2946 TTVAGIDK
+2946 
-2954 EQISSNKQ
+2954 
-2962 AVEELNASL
+2962 
-2971 AEMKTELET
+2971 
-2980 LDTLTAKDVEL
+2980 
-2991 EGEVNAI
+2991 
-2998 SGNISTITN
+2998 
-3007 KLDDVDGKLATLDGK
+3007 KLD
-3022 LAELEKIATGD
+3022 
-3033 HGTIDKIQQAL
+3033 
-3044 ADVNKALED
+3044 
-3053 LQGIE
+3053 
-3058 DHTRLEALEG
+3058 
-3068 AATRVD
+3068 
-3074 STLKTIGEKLDTI
+3074 
-3087 DPADI
+3087 
-3092 TENKSA
+3092 
-3098 IESLGSSIEA
+3098 
-3108 LQATVNSLGTN
+3108 
-3119 NGTITESVQAMNT
+3119 
-3132 SLDTLSGKV
+3132 
-3141 SAAEAR
+3141 AAET
-3147 FAANESAIN
+3147 AIN

-3193 PSGGQVA
+3193 PSGGQIA